1 MKQFKSYLNEEKFQ
15 IPPEEIDNLLYK
27 TQVIVNNDIK
37 NNLKLE
43 KDIEQGNLHLEILR
57 LLNLEWDEKRVDPEF
72 VFRVTDKI
80 FKIHQNKELS

>member
-43 KDIEQGNLHLEILR
+43 KDIEQGNSHLEILR
-57 LLNLEWDEKRVDPEF
+57 LLSSEWNEKRIDSEF
-72 VFRVTDKI
+72 VFRVTDNI
-80 FKIHQNKELS
+80 LKIHSND